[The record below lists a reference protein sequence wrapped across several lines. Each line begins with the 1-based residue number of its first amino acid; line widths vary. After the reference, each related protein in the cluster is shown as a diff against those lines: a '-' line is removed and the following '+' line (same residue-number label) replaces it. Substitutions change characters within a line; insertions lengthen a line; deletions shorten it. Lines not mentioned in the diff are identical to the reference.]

1 MIEKLAL
8 DISNALNVTPSKDFD
23 DLVGIEA
30 HIENLKPLVSLE
42 SSEVRMVGIWGPAG
56 IGKTTIAR
64 ALYARLSP
72 TFQHS
77 AFMENIKERYRR
89 INLDRYGSKLHL
101 QEECLSKLI
110 NHNDIKIPHLGVV
123 RERLKDKR
131 VLVVLDDVDELEQLI
146 ALAKEPRWFGS
157 GSRIVVTT
165 QDRQLLKAHGIDLV
179 YKVELPSPTEALE
192 IFWQSAFGQKQHPL
206 CVGIRELALQVTR
219 LAGYLP
225 LGLTVLGSYLRGFSK
240 EEWEYAMPRLTT
252 SLDGKIEKT
261 LRFSYDV
268 LHGKD
273 KAMFLHIACLF
284 NGKNVDDIKA
294 LLENSNVDVDHGLKI
309 LADKSL
315 VDTHWGRIHMHSLL
329 QKMGREIVCQQS
341 VHEPGK
347 RQFLVDAEEIRDVLA
362 SNSVSTY
369 ILFIFTYLRLNGIV
383 SHSVDIFFR
392 VLELS

>member
-77 AFMENIKERYRR
+77 AFMENIKEMYRR
-89 INLDRYGSKLHL
+89 INLDHYGSKLHL

-110 NHNDIKIPHLGVV
+110 NHKDIKIPHLGVV

-192 IFWQSAFGQKQHPL
+192 IFCQSAFGQKRTP
-206 CVGIRELALQVTR
+206 CVGIRELALQVTH

-261 LRFSYDV
+261 LRFSYDA

-273 KAMFLHIACLF
+273 KAMFLHIACFF

-294 LLENSNVDVDHGLKI
+294 LLENSNVDVDHGLKA
-309 LADKSL
+309 LADKAL
-315 VDTHWGRIHMHSLL
+315 IDTHWGRIHMHSLL
-329 QKMGREIVCQQS
+329 QKMGREIVYQQS

-347 RQFLVDAEEIRDVLA
+347 RQFLIDAEEIRDVLA

-369 ILFIFTYLRLNGIV
+369 ILFIFT
-383 SHSVDIFFR
+383 SKT
-392 VLELS
+392 